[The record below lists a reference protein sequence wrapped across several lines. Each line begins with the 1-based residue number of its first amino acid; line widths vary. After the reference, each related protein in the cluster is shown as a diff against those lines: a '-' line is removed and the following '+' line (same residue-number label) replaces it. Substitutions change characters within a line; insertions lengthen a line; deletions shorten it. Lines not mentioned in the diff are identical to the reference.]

1 MDNFLTWFAKS
12 PFASAL
18 RVFIAIVIGQMVAEW
33 ARVGD
38 IQFTNYKSWVISA
51 LVAAIPTILRWINP
65 QDSAFGPGK
74 DEQNAAAVPNLQ

>member
-12 PFASAL
+12 PIASAL
-18 RVFIAIVIGQMVAEW
+18 RVFIAIVVGQMVAEW

-51 LVAAIPTILRWINP
+51 LVAAIPTVLRWINP
-65 QDSAFGPGK
+65 QDNAFGPGK
-74 DEQNAAAVPNLQ
+74 EEQNAAPVPNL

>member
-1 MDNFLTWFAKS
+1 MDKFWTWFAQS

-18 RVFIAIVIGQMVAEW
+18 RVFVAIVIGQMVAEW

-65 QDSAFGPGK
+65 QDNAFGPGK
-74 DEQNAAAVPNLQ
+74 DEQNAVAVPTPQ

>member
-1 MDNFLTWFAKS
+1 MDNFWKWFAQS
-12 PFASAL
+12 PIASSL
-18 RVFIAIVIGQMVAEW
+18 RVFVAIVIGQMVAEW

-65 QDSAFGPGK
+65 QDPAFGPNK
-74 DEQNAAAVPNLQ
+74 DEQTAMAVPDPQ